1 MAEHSPRRRA
11 FALGLLAAAASPV
24 VARAQKAATASQWRD
39 LYLYRGADRDAK
51 LMAEAK
57 KQGRVSMYTS
67 LNLKDSVPIT
77 EAFEKKTGIKVEIW
91 RASSEKVLQRAVTEA
106 RAGRYTC
113 DVIETNGPEMEGCYR
128 EKLLDEFWS
137 PYFKDLP
144 PAAFPKHRHYVADR
158 FNMFTIA
165 YNTNL
170 VKPNEVPKSYQDLLD
185 PRWAG
190 RIALEGG
197 DVDWFAAMVKHM
209 GEEQGLAFFRK
220 LAANRPQI
228 RTGHTLMGELIG
240 AGEIPLAAAI
250 YNHNVE
256 RLKDKGAPVEWKALD
271 PTFARPNAIGVA
283 RHAQRPHA
291 ALVFADF
298 MLSPEGQQLI
308 KKRHRVPSSRA
319 VKTPLNDFP
328 YEMIDPVIVLDEEA
342 KWEKVWTDLFLNGQ
356 KPKKDTD

>member
-11 FALGLLAAAASPV
+11 VTLALLAAAGSPF
-24 VARAQKAATASQWRD
+24 VARAQKDGAASRWRD
-39 LYLYRGADRDAK
+39 VYMYQGADRDAK

-57 KQGRVSMYTS
+57 KQGRVAMYTS

-77 EAFEKKTGIKVEIW
+77 EAFEKKTGIRVEIW

-106 RAGRYTC
+106 RAGRFTC
-113 DVIETNGPEMEGCYR
+113 DIIETNGPEMEGCHR
-128 EKLLDEFWS
+128 EKLLEEFWS
-137 PYFKDLP
+137 PWFRDLP

-170 VKPNEVPKSYQDLLD
+170 VKPGEVPKSYQDLLD

-240 AGEIPLAAAI
+240 AGEIPLAAAL

-256 RLKDKGAPVEWKALD
+256 RLKDKGAPVQWKALD
-271 PTFARPNAIGVA
+271 PTFGRPNAIGVA

-308 KKRHRVPSSRA
+308 RKRNRVPSSRA

-342 KWEKVWTDLFLNGQ
+342 RWEKVWTDLFLNGQ
-356 KPKKDTD
+356 KPRKDTD